1 MNSIRG
7 FFRYLTFG
15 LRKEWVLSFIN
26 QGNIFLLSNTLGPKQ
41 LDAFIYYLRDC
52 ELIDKK
58 NNLTELFPIIKDI
71 YQKESIN
78 SKFLWEILWINLC
91 FNSSLFNFWS
101 NTPIGNYERAIVINL
116 FKRVCKRSERS
127 IVNAYLA
134 LAGTLENT
142 PIGTELKQGI
152 IKKDGRARI
161 IFKEGNPDIHPL
173 SVLYNLYKFAERND
187 MQGVN
192 IEEIKESSLSPQKI
206 FAIDTQRVK
215 TLLRELWDKGLFEV
229 NYESNTAYILL
240 REDLRSIDILKSY
253 TGGVW

>member
-91 FNSSLFNFWS
+91 FNSSLFKWWS
-101 NTPIGNYERAIVINL
+101 CIYPKTYSRNDMVKMMTQAYGKSNRYLING
-116 FKRVCKRSERS
+116 
-127 IVNAYLA
+127 YLA